1 MSAFWGTARVGRR
14 IGVLGCMMLA
24 VPLAAL
30 AQPAG
35 QAQGAAVVPLAQAQG
50 GTVVPLA
57 QTGASAA
64 ATNPAAASPGAVQE
78 LQTLIK
84 QHELSELRTTYNGKY
99 GASLLFHPGTL
110 TYYVALFHDGQFW
123 RVAKMT
129 DAARS
134 EALYRDFVEQTV
146 KLSQVEI
153 RRILLDAQNA
163 HIAQL
168 VAANETRLAGL
179 QTDLSIQRQQEAA
192 LAQNHQEIA
201 EQAAALD
208 AERNAAQARL
218 TKVQRQ
224 IRLLERQQDSADLKA
239 VQDIQQHKS
248 YAASKKEPK
257 RRVVPE

>member
-1 MSAFWGTARVGRR
+1 MSAFGGKGRAGR
-14 IGVLGCMMLA
+14 WIGVLGCMMLA
-24 VPLAAL
+24 APLAAV
-30 AQPAG
+30 AQSASRA
-35 QAQGAAVVPLAQAQG
+35 QATAVVPLAQAQAG
-50 GTVVPLA
+50 SVAPLA
-57 QTGASAA
+57 QTSATDA
-64 ATNPAAASPGAVQE
+64 APAAAPSGAVQE
-78 LQTLIK
+78 LQALIK

-123 RVAKMT
+123 RVAKLT

-134 EALYRDFVEQTV
+134 EALYHDFVEQTV

-168 VAANETRLAGL
+168 MAANESRLAGL
-179 QTDLSIQRQQEAA
+179 QTDLSIQRRQEAA
-192 LAQNHQEIA
+192 LAQNHQEVA

-218 TKVQRQ
+218 AKVQQQ
-224 IRLLERQQDSADLKA
+224 IRLLEHQQNSADLKA
-239 VQDIQQHKS
+239 VQDIQRHKS
-248 YAASKKEPK
+248 YAEIKKGSKRHAVSE
-257 RRVVPE
+257 